1 MTWYGWGGCSPSN
14 RRGCILN
21 RHYSSLATFACSFSR
36 EVVTPRC
43 ALRSTCALRSQRAP
57 LRPRGLSVLT
67 HPTKGMLAHAA
78 EASRLSET
86 QVCALELQAVHGAP
100 AAAIAR
106 LTPSGAELPAPLA
119 SGVGGSRRAT
129 FALLGSGAG
138 FFGLPWVDAIEARGM
153 EPREVYSTRSAWTT
167 TRRPTAPWLSVK
179 RLVVPSIYVR
189 GVEAGHLKNRRRYRR
204 RLWWPQTAQ

>member
-1 MTWYGWGGCSPSN
+1 MVWVGGVFPKQSA
-14 RRGCILN
+14 GL
-21 RHYSSLATFACSFSR
+21 HTQSSLF
-36 EVVTPRC
+36 VTSDVCLLLLPRGRYPEI
-43 ALRSTCALRSQRAP
+43 AMRSPLPQRAP

-189 GVEAGHLKNRRRYRR
+189 GVEAGHLKNRRR
-204 RLWWPQTAQ
+204 